1 VKSKRTFAVAM
12 AAGMAAGAALFLIS
26 CSTTANRAVVA
37 PLEIPGAHFVGNQA
51 CFQCHT
57 QITRAFPSSPDA
69 RLHLDNVTLPGGTGC
84 ESCHA

>member
-1 VKSKRTFAVAM
+1 MAM

-26 CSTTANRAVVA
+26 CSTTANRAVVV